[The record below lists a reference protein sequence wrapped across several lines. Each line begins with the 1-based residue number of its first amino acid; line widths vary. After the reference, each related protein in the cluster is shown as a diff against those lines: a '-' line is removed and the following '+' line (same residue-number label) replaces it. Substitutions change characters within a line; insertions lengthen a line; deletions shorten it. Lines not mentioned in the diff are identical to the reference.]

1 MGWQFF
7 FFCTSPNRG
16 FILTSPFTVPALIK
30 VTNASTYKLNIH
42 SHTSPRCPSR
52 TTKTRCLVVSVG
64 TLLPLPFDLAMST
77 LVTLSH
83 FVPHVQ
89 PRLVVW
95 LFRWEH
101 CCPSL
106 LTWRCRLRH
115 TIPLC
120 PFTPPLA
127 GQDTVFARS
136 RSKGRRPWSYT
147 PDLPLRCRP
156 LRTIRPPPPTVFT
169 ELQWG
174 ERHRGAFGTCARVAG
189 SFSISEWSVLLP
201 SGQLLVLAVCGRSI
215 SKWQHFRSEERGAG
229 RE

>member
-64 TLLPLPFDLAMST
+64 ALLPLPFDLAMST

-106 LTWRCRLRH
+106 STWRYSSC
-115 TIPLC
+115 LC
-120 PFTPPLA
+120 TPPPT
-127 GQDTVFARS
+127 GQATVFTRS
-136 RSKGRRPWSYT
+136 RSEGRSWSRAPY
-147 PDLPLRCRP
+147 LPLRRRP

-174 ERHRGAFGTCARVAG
+174 ELRRGASGTCARVAG

-215 SKWQHFRSEERGAG
+215 SKWQHFRYQRNAG
-229 RE
+229 QGGSSKSLY

>member
-1 MGWQFF
+1 MGRQFF

-16 FILTSPFTVPALIK
+16 FILTSPFTVLALIK

-64 TLLPLPFDLAMST
+64 ALLPLPFDLAMST

-106 LTWRCRLRH
+106 STWRCRLRH
-115 TIPLC
+115 TLSHFVPL
-120 PFTPPLA
+120 
-127 GQDTVFARS
+127 
-136 RSKGRRPWSYT
+136 RRPSLVK
-147 PDLPLRCRP
+147 LPSLP
-156 LRTIRPPPPTVFT
+156 GHGLKAGGLGAILRTFPS
-169 ELQWG
+169 
-174 ERHRGAFGTCARVAG
+174 AVA
-189 SFSISEWSVLLP
+189 L
-201 SGQLLVLAVCGRSI
+201 
-215 SKWQHFRSEERGAG
+215 
-229 RE
+229 

>member
-1 MGWQFF
+1 
-7 FFCTSPNRG
+7 
-16 FILTSPFTVPALIK
+16 
-30 VTNASTYKLNIH
+30 
-42 SHTSPRCPSR
+42 
-52 TTKTRCLVVSVG
+52 
-64 TLLPLPFDLAMST
+64 LPLPFDLAMST

-95 LFRWEH
+95 LFWWEH

-106 LTWRCRLRH
+106 STWRCRLRH

-147 PDLPLRCRP
+147 PDLPLRRRP

-189 SFSISEWSVLLP
+189 SFSISVWSVLLP
-201 SGQLLVLAVCGRSI
+201 SVATVSTRRLWTVNLEMATFQIRGTRGRAGVASLSI
-215 SKWQHFRSEERGAG
+215 GSWSWNDTPYVEVSYGFAFRSTSTQIASQRSPRPGQNLRPGGLGAIL
-229 RE
+229 RTFPSAVAL